1 MLGSESSPKLY
12 VAKILALIL
21 LNNNPNTLFG
31 NAMFEFFVKHAV
43 CNRSVWVFANKRRV
57 NTVSSN
63 SVFYLNIAAARPSVL
78 TFCRADLLCLY
89 CDEPAVLVYQINSIL
104 QPLRQVLS

>member
-1 MLGSESSPKLY
+1 MRYYATQSLAS
-12 VAKILALIL
+12 VKIKSLIL
-21 LNNNPNTLFG
+21 ICNKPNTLFG

-63 SVFYLNIAAARPSVL
+63 SVFDLSIAVSRPSVL
-78 TFCRADLLCLY
+78 TFCRADLLCL
-89 CDEPAVLVYQINSIL
+89 CWDGL
-104 QPLRQVLS
+104 QR

>member
-1 MLGSESSPKLY
+1 MLGVENSQKHCDD
-12 VAKILALIL
+12 KIGSLIL
-21 LNNNPNTLFG
+21 LNNKANTLFG

-63 SVFYLNIAAARPSVL
+63 SVFDLNIAVSRPQ
-78 TFCRADLLCLY
+78 C
-89 CDEPAVLVYQINSIL
+89 
-104 QPLRQVLS
+104 

>member
-1 MLGSESSPKLY
+1 MLGVGSSQKHCGD
-12 VAKILALIL
+12 KIGALIL
-21 LNNNPNTLFG
+21 LNNKPNTLFG

-63 SVFYLNIAAARPSVL
+63 SVFDLSIAASRPSVL
-78 TFCRADLLCLY
+78 TFCRADMLCL
-89 CDEPAVLVYQINSIL
+89 CWDDL
-104 QPLRQVLS
+104 

>member
-1 MLGSESSPKLY
+1 MCNK
-12 VAKILALIL
+12 A
-21 LNNNPNTLFG
+21 NTLFG

-63 SVFYLNIAAARPSVL
+63 SVFDLSIAVSRPSVL
-78 TFCRADLLCLY
+78 TFCRADLLCL
-89 CDEPAVLVYQINSIL
+89 CWDDVRVELNTPQPA
-104 QPLRQVLS
+104 

>member
-1 MLGSESSPKLY
+1 MQRLIAADLGCSIHSA
-12 VAKILALIL
+12 VKIGALIL
-21 LNNNPNTLFG
+21 LNNKPNTLFG

-63 SVFYLNIAAARPSVL
+63 SVFDLNIAVSRPSVL
-78 TFCRADLLCLY
+78 TFCRADLLCL
-89 CDEPAVLVYQINSIL
+89 CWDGL
-104 QPLRQVLS
+104 QR

>member
-1 MLGSESSPKLY
+1 MLGVESSQKHCGD
-12 VAKILALIL
+12 KIESLIL
-21 LNNNPNTLFG
+21 LNNKPNTLFG

-63 SVFYLNIAAARPSVL
+63 SVFDLNIAVSRPSVL
-78 TFCRADLLCLY
+78 TFCRADLLCL
-89 CDEPAVLVYQINSIL
+89 CWDGL
-104 QPLRQVLS
+104 QRSGII